1 MSVQAE
7 GAKAAAE
14 VLVEDPTATA
24 AALAGF
30 SAASEACQPR
40 GVFVFGLAATT
51 TTAPSAT
58 GPSVFVQAGGA
69 KTAAEELVVDPSATA
84 ASVEGHSTAMEV
96 CQPLAAATAIA
107 PAATGVS
114 EYVLTELARHSELA
128 RLSRLERLNRPVSAA
143 TTVSVEGQ
151 SAAMVVCRP
160 MAATAATAPSMAGP
174 TLNQQ
179 AEMARHAVLARLA
192 RLERL
197 TRSRNEDI
205 TMDAPSTSGGGA
217 TEGTYEAAFPL
228 LSTRQ
233 P

>member
-1 MSVQAE
+1 MAGPKASPKASPFGDERERGRNITGDGTHAPLAATTSTAPSATGPSVSVQAE

-24 AALAGF
+24 AAMAGL

-96 CQPLAAATAIA
+96 CLPLAAAV
-107 PAATGVS
+107 PWPPP
-114 EYVLTELARHSELA
+114 LAVMLR
-128 RLSRLERLNRPVSAA
+128 SA
-143 TTVSVEGQ
+143 Q
-151 SAAMVVCRP
+151 
-160 MAATAATAPSMAGP
+160 
-174 TLNQQ
+174 
-179 AEMARHAVLARLA
+179 
-192 RLERL
+192 
-197 TRSRNEDI
+197 
-205 TMDAPSTSGGGA
+205 
-217 TEGTYEAAFPL
+217 
-228 LSTRQ
+228 
-233 P
+233 